1 MSTILA
7 PFTSSPGPT
16 IRSLTIANLRSGEY
30 KIVPSTAT
38 NGSDGSAAGGRGAG
52 VAGVAAVAGAFELG
66 RAGAASIGLAGTIAV
81 GFAGA
86 TAGAA
91 TEDVTRADV
100 GAATAALAC
109 GAVGV
114 GFGGAAG
121 APTAEVTRA
130 AAGAGTEALVTD
142 DGDAAAAD
150 VAGGF
155 GASVAVVDLL
165 AVLPLPADAGVA
177 TEPAGKMVA

>member
-16 IRSLTIANLRSGEY
+16 IRSLTIANLRSGEN

-38 NGSDGSAAGGRGAG
+38 NASDGSADGGRGAG
-52 VAGVAAVAGAFELG
+52 VTGVAAVAGAFELG

-86 TAGAA
+86 TAGG
-91 TEDVTRADV
+91 TTGDVTRADV
-100 GAATAALAC
+100 GAATASLAP
-109 GAVGV
+109 GTVGV

-121 APTAEVTRA
+121 APTADVTRA
-130 AAGAGTEALVTD
+130 VEGAGTDGFVTD
-142 DGDAAAAD
+142 DGDAP
-150 VAGGF
+150 AGGF
-155 GASVAVVDLL
+155 RAAVVVALL
-165 AVLPLPADAGVA
+165 AVLPLPGEAGVA